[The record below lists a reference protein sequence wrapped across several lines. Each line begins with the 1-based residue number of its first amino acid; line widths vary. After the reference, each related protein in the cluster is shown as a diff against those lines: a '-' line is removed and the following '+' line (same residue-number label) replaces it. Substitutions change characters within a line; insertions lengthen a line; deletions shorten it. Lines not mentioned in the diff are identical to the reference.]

1 VIDFSRATWRKSARS
16 QQSGQCVELA
26 RTGGVIG
33 VRDSKEPNGPILVF
47 AVEEFGAF
55 LDGVTKGEFDVPR

>member
-1 VIDFSRATWRKSARS
+1 MIDFSRATWRKSTRS

-26 RTGGVIG
+26 KVDGVIG

-47 AVEEFGAF
+47 TVEEIAAF
-55 LDGVTKGEFDVPR
+55 LDGATKGEFDDLL

>member
-1 VIDFSRATWRKSARS
+1 VIDFSRATWRKSKRS

-26 RTGGVIG
+26 KIDGVIG

-47 AVEEFGAF
+47 TVEEIAAF
-55 LDGVTKGEFDVPR
+55 LDGVTKGEFDDLL

>member
-1 VIDFSRATWRKSARS
+1 VIDFSRATWRKSTRS

-26 RTGGVIG
+26 RIGGVVG

-47 AVEEFGAF
+47 TVEEIAAF
-55 LDGVTKGEFDVPR
+55 LDGASKGEFDDLL

>member
-1 VIDFSRATWRKSARS
+1 MIDFSRATWRKSTKS

-26 RTGGVIG
+26 KVDGAIG

-47 AVEEFGAF
+47 TVEEIAAFFDGAAH
-55 LDGVTKGEFDVPR
+55 GEFDDLL